1 MNVGQQLVA
10 STNDENDGQQSVASD
25 EDFDEVRND
34 DGQQPHDFDDDPKYP
49 PNNDSSEAP
58 NGDPSEALN
67 GDHGD
72 PSEAPNDDP
81 CEAPN
86 GDQPSVV
93 VSSARYVNLARV
105 KYYYTFITSHDL
117 ITLYVFHN
125 SMIGLKKT
133 CKVPTTK
140 RRREEAMSTRCTRS
154 KVMARSSR
162 NRKKPQCYI

>member
-1 MNVGQQLVA
+1 MMMVK
-10 STNDENDGQQSVASD
+10 
-25 EDFDEVRND
+25 
-34 DGQQPHDFDDDPKYP
+34 QPHDFDDDPKYP

-81 CEAPN
+81 SEAPN

-105 KYYYTFITSHDL
+105 KYYCTSIT
-117 ITLYVFHN
+117 
-125 SMIGLKKT
+125 
-133 CKVPTTK
+133 
-140 RRREEAMSTRCTRS
+140 
-154 KVMARSSR
+154 
-162 NRKKPQCYI
+162 